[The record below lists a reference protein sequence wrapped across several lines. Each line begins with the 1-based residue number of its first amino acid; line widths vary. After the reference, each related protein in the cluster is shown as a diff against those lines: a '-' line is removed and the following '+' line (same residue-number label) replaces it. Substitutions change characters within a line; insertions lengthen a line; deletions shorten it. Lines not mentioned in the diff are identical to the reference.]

1 MQKLTTLPSLS
12 EGRDHV
18 GESAINNMFYIVGG
32 RFNGITNVCDT
43 AFALNLTHLE
53 RGCIEKSEMHTARD
67 RVID

>member
-12 EGRDHV
+12 EVRDHV
-18 GESAINNMFYIVGG
+18 GESAINMFYIVGG
-32 RFNGITNVCDT
+32 RFNGIANVRDT

-67 RVID
+67 RAID